1 MEVYSLLDR
10 KLKEFG
16 QLVVAKND
24 ELVRRSLLDGI
35 RGSKSL
41 METHAAD
48 FDLFC
53 VGSFDEETGI
63 LTHKPL
69 RLVVNVADILEAYG
83 AGQKP
88 LG

>member
-35 RGSKSL
+35 RGSKSV
-41 METHAAD
+41 MELHSSD

-69 RLVVNVADILEAYG
+69 RLVVNVGDILEAYA
-83 AGQKP
+83 AGQKQV
-88 LG
+88 G